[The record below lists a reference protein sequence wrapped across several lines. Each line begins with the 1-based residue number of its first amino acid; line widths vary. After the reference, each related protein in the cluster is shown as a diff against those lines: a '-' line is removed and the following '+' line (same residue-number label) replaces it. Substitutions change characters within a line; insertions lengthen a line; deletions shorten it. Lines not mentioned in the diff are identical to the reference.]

1 MNEKNARVCIDGE
14 PYAVKYLHIKAGKNK
29 IPLSVTFEITRRCNF
44 NCKMCYVHDNECKK
58 DSLTADEWIF
68 LAKQAKDAG
77 ALFMLITGGEPLI
90 RDDFSYI
97 YKEIKK
103 LGFIVSIN
111 TNGSLITGDIASL
124 FISDP
129 PSRLN
134 ITLYGAGAQTYKRV
148 TGVNAFETVCSNI
161 IKMKKAGV
169 DCRLNCS
176 LTPDN
181 AEDIEKIFAFA
192 DKNGLFIKASDYMY
206 PKSRRA
212 DFKTGENESRFNE
225 KQAAYYR
232 VLINKLKYGEAEFLN
247 RRNVMLDEIDKLKNT
262 AGRDGENVVMCRA
275 GSSSLW
281 IDADGFMSACGMF
294 NINKFDVR
302 EYGFMRSWE
311 KVVES
316 TAKIRLPEK
325 CRTCIFRKI
334 CGVCAAAVLC
344 ETGGFSDA
352 PEYICKTARYFYEY
366 MKKEPTDD

>member
-1 MNEKNARVCIDGE
+1 MNEKDVRVCIDGE

-44 NCKMCYVHDNECKK
+44 NCKMCYVHDDECKK

-90 RDDFSYI
+90 RNDFPYI

-103 LGFIVSIN
+103 MGFIVSIN
-111 TNGSLITGDIASL
+111 TNGSLITDEIASL

-134 ITLYGAGAQTYKRV
+134 ITLYGAREKTYKRV

-176 LTPDN
+176 LIPDN
-181 AEDIEKIFAFA
+181 AGDIEKIFSFA
-192 DKNGLFIKASDYMY
+192 GKNGLFVKASDYMY
-206 PKSRRA
+206 PKSRTA
-212 DFKTGENESRFNE
+212 YFKTGENESRFDE

-232 VLINKLKYGEAEFLN
+232 VLINKLKWGETEFLN
-247 RRNVMLDEIDKLKNT
+247 RRNAMLDEIDKLKNT
-262 AGRDGENVVMCRA
+262 AGQNGENGVMCRA

-281 IDADGFMSACGMF
+281 IDSDGFMSACGMF

-302 EYGFMRSWE
+302 ESGFMRSWE